1 MKPDA
6 SRIVVRAKSD
16 SWIQVRDRS
25 GQVLLNRVLRNG
37 ETWQVPARPS
47 LLLTTGNA
55 GGTELLV
62 DGTVAGSLGGD
73 GAVRRDL
80 PLDADAIKD
89 GRLAASPPKR
99 P

>member
-1 MKPDA
+1 MP
-6 SRIVVRAKSD
+6 AK
-16 SWIQVRDRS
+16 
-25 GQVLLNRVLRNG
+25 G
-37 ETWQVPARPS
+37 T

-62 DGTVAGSLGGD
+62 DGAATPSIGGD

-89 GRLAASPPKR
+89 GKLAASTTAAAVTPVVATTPAPSATTAIKHQ
-99 P
+99 